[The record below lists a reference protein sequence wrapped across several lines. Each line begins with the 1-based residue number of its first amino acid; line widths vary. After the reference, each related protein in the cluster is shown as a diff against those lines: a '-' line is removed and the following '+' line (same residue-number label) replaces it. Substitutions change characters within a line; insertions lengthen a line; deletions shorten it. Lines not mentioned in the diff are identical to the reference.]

1 MLLVFLSWIYI
12 FITTLNFGILFKNL
26 FRIQNCHVVIHHI
39 LGLFLYTFITTIA
52 AVFVRINIE
61 FYLVILFLNS
71 VIFLTNKNAFKW
83 QMSAFYKSVM
93 ALRPLLK
100 ILFFTIFLITL
111 AQSATKPYILDN
123 ESYYIQ
129 TIKWINEY
137 GYVIGLANLHGFLA
151 QNSAW
156 HTLQAGFNFSFI
168 TDFLNDLNGFLFVLI
183 SLLAI
188 EKLHNYKSALDLQ
201 GLCLGLILLFAP
213 FFMQFTNAPSPDLL
227 VFVLTPYIFYVFIT
241 QFDKIDTDSFKVFL
255 SLVVFLCF
263 VKVTIAITSLLVL
276 ILFVKHFQSLRRNL
290 LDYILLG
297 GIVLL
302 LFIIK
307 NAIISGYALFPIEAV
322 DLFNFDWKQPK
333 ALMSLS
339 TYGTA
344 AALNDNPDVSLFI
357 NSIRRFLF
365 WLNTPKLHGVFNKTY
380 ILLLLIYPWVIYK
393 IKSRR
398 SLLIIYML
406 ALLQFVILWNSSP
419 QYRFFFV
426 FIIFLS
432 IQIFVSLF
440 KNKNILLYFVFVS
453 VFLSGVPLF
462 IEVNLKAFT
471 NNSLALKLTEFNLKN
486 ILIPEKNSKNN
497 TEYSKENID
506 GFDFYSPINNTFFWG
521 TGNGNLPCVNKNQI
535 NYIREHYKYTPQLRT
550 NKLKDGFR
558 SLKIED

>member
-1 MLLVFLSWIYI
+1 MLLILLSWIYI

-39 LGLFLYTFITTIA
+39 LGLFFYTIITSIA
-52 AVFVRINIE
+52 AFFIRINIE

-71 VIFLTNKNAFKW
+71 VIYFTNKNAFKR
-83 QMSAFYKSVM
+83 QISAFFNSIR
-93 ALRPLLK
+93 ALKPLLK
-100 ILFFTIFLITL
+100 TLFIIIFLITL

-129 TIKWINEY
+129 TIKWINEF
-137 GYVIGLANLHGFLA
+137 GYVKGLANLHMFFA

-183 SLLAI
+183 SLLVI
-188 EKLHNYKSALDLQ
+188 EKLQNYKSETDLQ

-213 FFMQFTNAPSPDLL
+213 FFMQFINAPSPDLL
-227 VFVLTPYIFYVFIT
+227 IFLLTPYVFYMFIT

-255 SLVVFLCF
+255 SLIAFLCF
-263 VKVTIAITSLLVL
+263 VKVTIAITSVLVL
-276 ILFVKHFQSLRRNL
+276 ILFIKNFQSLKHNIV
-290 LDYILLG
+290 DYVLLG
-297 GIVLL
+297 SVVLVI
-302 LFIIK
+302 FITK
-307 NAIISGYALFPIEAV
+307 NVIISGYALFPIEVV

-333 ALMSLS
+333 VLMSLS
-339 TYGTA
+339 TYGTSVA
-344 AALNDNPDVSLFI
+344 AYSDPDVSLFL
-357 NSIRRFLF
+357 NSVRRFLF

-380 ILLLLIYPWVIYK
+380 ILLLLIYPWFIYK
-393 IKSRR
+393 LKTRGA
-398 SLLIIYML
+398 LLTIYIV

-432 IQIFVSLF
+432 IQILVSLF
-440 KNKNILLYFVFVS
+440 KNKKILIYFVLAGI
-453 VFLSGVPLF
+453 FLSAVPLF

-471 NNSLALKLTEFNLKN
+471 NNSLALKLTGFNLKN
-486 ILIPEKNSKNN
+486 MLIPEKNSKNN

-506 GFDFYSPINNTFFWG
+506 GFEFYSPINNTFFWG

-535 NYIREHYKYTPQLRT
+535 NYIRKSYNYTPQLRT
-550 NKLKDGFR
+550 NMLKDGFK
-558 SLKIED
+558 SLKVED

>member
-1 MLLVFLSWIYI
+1 MLLILLSWVYI

-39 LGLFLYTFITTIA
+39 LGLFLYTIITSIA
-52 AVFVRINIE
+52 AFFIRINME
-61 FYLVILFLNS
+61 FYLAILVLNS
-71 VIFLTNKNAFKW
+71 VIFFTNRNAFNS
-83 QMSAFYKSVM
+83 QISAFIKSVR

-100 ILFFTIFLITL
+100 ILFFAIFLITL

-137 GYVIGLANLHGFLA
+137 GYVKGLANLHMFLA

-183 SLLAI
+183 SLLAVD
-188 EKLHNYKSALDLQ
+188 KLHNYKSTLDLQ

-213 FFMQFTNAPSPDLL
+213 FFMQFINAPSPDLL
-227 VFVLTPYIFYVFIT
+227 VFILTPYIFYVFIAK
-241 QFDKIDTDSFKVFL
+241 FDKIDTDSFKVFL

-276 ILFVKHFQSLRRNL
+276 ILFIKNFQSLKHHIA
-290 LDYILLG
+290 DYALLG
-297 GIVLL
+297 GVVLVI
-302 LFIIK
+302 FISK

-339 TYGTA
+339 TYGTSVA
-344 AALNDNPDVSLFI
+344 ANSDPDVSPFL

-365 WLNTPKLHGVFNKTY
+365 WLNSPKLHGVFNKVY
-380 ILLLLIYPWVIYK
+380 ILLLLIYPWFIYK
-393 IKSRR
+393 IKSKGA
-398 SLLIIYML
+398 LLIIYFL
-406 ALLQFVILWNSSP
+406 ALLQFIILWNSSP

-432 IQIFVSLF
+432 IEIFVSLF
-440 KNKNILLYFVFVS
+440 KYKNWIVFFVLIS
-453 VFLSGVPLF
+453 VFLSAIPLF
-462 IEVNLKAFT
+462 IEINLKAFT
-471 NNSLALKLTEFNLKN
+471 NNSLALTLTEFNSKN
-486 ILIPEKNSKNN
+486 LLIPEKNSKNN

-506 GFDFYSPINNTFFWG
+506 GFEFYSPINNPFFWG

-535 NYIREHYKYTPQLRT
+535 NYIREYYKYTPQLRT
-550 NKLKDGFR
+550 NKLKDGFK